1 LDAMISFTKPIS
13 IRTLLLSIFLLL
25 MIFPMVVITFVTYKK
40 ENQIFQDQVS
50 QFLAQ
55 TVQQTGKALDA
66 NLTEIDRLTWSLLYQ
81 RHLDFLDSPL
91 NTPYQ
96 LQEANRKFQQMVY
109 FDLFRGRLD
118 HIRAVYFVTPDK
130 IVLSTE
136 NTYQWAKQMN
146 EENYRHIIE
155 NVDSKPLKMNWFSE
169 RRAAFRPPSG
179 FETSVRDSVV
189 AVRKLI
195 DSNFSEPRGHL
206 LVQLNDRFLADS
218 LASVRIGSTGALLV
232 TDSEGEVVYRQDA
245 ALLHNQSIQDAVKS
259 LPAQGSG
266 TVKLQGQ
273 WLLSYVTSDISGWK
287 MTAVVPMDELLGANQ
302 KILQYLLI
310 MAALGTVIFIVIS
323 IMLATALSK
332 PVIQL
337 ARLMSFS
344 SLDHLH
350 VREIQ
355 GSVHEIG
362 ILQRNFNRLMDRI
375 QQLMQ
380 ENERKEKEKREALL
394 QTLQM
399 QIHPH
404 FLYNTLDTIYWMS
417 KKHQAEPISKLVAA
431 LGKFF
436 RFTLNSGQEWTT
448 LDKEFGHLENYLLI
462 QSFRYRDRVRHHIE
476 LDPQAK
482 DAAIIPL
489 LLQPLVE
496 NALEHGISGLPEGGV
511 VQITARREGDQII
524 IQIFNTGNTVDL
536 ERVGQILQGDAPS
549 DHVGLRNVQ
558 NRIQMAFG
566 PEYGLAL
573 EPGLSGG
580 TLVTV
585 TIPYKSLM
593 PGSEIA

>member
-1 LDAMISFTKPIS
+1 
-13 IRTLLLSIFLLL
+13 
-25 MIFPMVVITFVTYKK
+25 
-40 ENQIFQDQVS
+40 
-50 QFLAQ
+50 
-55 TVQQTGKALDA
+55 
-66 NLTEIDRLTWSLLYQ
+66 
-81 RHLDFLDSPL
+81 
-91 NTPYQ
+91 
-96 LQEANRKFQQMVY
+96 
-109 FDLFRGRLD
+109 
-118 HIRAVYFVTPDK
+118 
-130 IVLSTE
+130 
-136 NTYQWAKQMN
+136 MN
-146 EENYRHIIE
+146 EENYRDIIAT
-155 NVDSKPLKMNWFSE
+155 VDNKPLKMHWFSE
-169 RRAAFRPPSG
+169 SRSAFRQPGG

-195 DSNFSEPRGHL
+195 DSNFSELRGHL

-218 LASVRIGSTGALLV
+218 LANVRIGSTGALLV
-232 TDSEGEVVYRQDA
+232 TDSEGEVVYRQEA
-245 ALLHNQSIQDAVKS
+245 ALLQNEAISNAVKS

-266 TVKLQGQ
+266 TVKLEGK
-273 WLLSYVTSDISGWK
+273 WLLSYATSDISGWK

-310 MAALGTVIFIVIS
+310 MAILGTVIFVVIS
-323 IMLATALSK
+323 ILMANAVSK

-337 ARLMSFS
+337 ARLMSYTS
-344 SLDHLH
+344 IDHLH

-436 RFTLNSGQEWTT
+436 RFTLNAGQEWTT
-448 LDKEFGHLENYLLI
+448 VEKEFGHLENYLLI
-462 QSFRYRDRVRHHIE
+462 QSFRYRDRVRYHIDLE
-476 LDPQAK
+476 PRAK
-482 DAAIIPL
+482 DAAVIPL

-496 NALEHGISGLPEGGV
+496 NSLEHGISNLPGGGEV
-511 VQITARREGDQII
+511 RIDARRIGEQVVIR
-524 IQIFNTGNTVDL
+524 IFNSGNPVDL
-536 ERVGQILQGDAPS
+536 ERVEQVLQGDAPR

-566 PEYGLAL
+566 SEHGLVV
-573 EPGLSGG
+573 EQVEGG

-585 TIPYKSLM
+585 TIPFSRIT
-593 PGSEIA
+593 GSENE

>member
-1 LDAMISFTKPIS
+1 MNAFSKPIS

-55 TVQQTGKALDA
+55 TVEQTGKVLDA

-81 RHLDFLDSPL
+81 RQLDFLDSPL
-91 NTPYQ
+91 HTPYQ

-118 HIRAVYFVTPDK
+118 HIQAVYFVTPDK
-130 IVLSTE
+130 IVLSTD
-136 NTYQWAKQMN
+136 NTYQWAKQMD
-146 EENYRHIIE
+146 EANYRRILDT
-155 NVDSKPLKMNWFSE
+155 VDRNPLKMFWFSE
-169 RRAAFRPPSG
+169 NQAAFRPTSG
-179 FETSVRDSVV
+179 FQTSVRDSVV

-195 DSNFSEPRGHL
+195 DSNTSALRGYL
-206 LVQLNDRFLADS
+206 FVQLNDRFLADT

-232 TDSEGEVVYRQDA
+232 TGPDGEAVYRQDA
-245 ALLHNQSIQDAVKS
+245 ALLHDQPVAEAVKS

-266 TVKLQGQ
+266 TVKLQGK

-287 MTAVVPMDELLGANQ
+287 MTAVVPLHELLGANQ
-302 KILQYLLI
+302 QILKYLLV
-310 MAALGTVIFIVIS
+310 MAVLGTVIFVAIS
-323 IMLATALSK
+323 ILLATALSK

-337 ARLMSFS
+337 ARLMSVT

-350 VREIQ
+350 VRDIQ

-375 QQLMQ
+375 QQLMHD
-380 ENERKEKEKREALL
+380 NERKEKEKRDALL

-436 RFTLNSGQEWTT
+436 RFTLNAGQEWTT

-476 LDPQAK
+476 LDPAAR

-496 NALEHGISGLPEGGV
+496 NALEHGISNLPEGGV
-511 VQITARREGDQII
+511 VRIEAKREGEQVAIT
-524 IQIFNTGNTVDL
+524 IFNSGNPLDAALVD
-536 ERVGQILQGDAPS
+536 RILHGNSPN

-558 NRIQMAFG
+558 SRVQMAFG

-573 EPGLSGG
+573 EPGSGGG
-580 TLVTV
+580 TLVTLI
-585 TIPYKSLM
+585 IPYKSRLT
-593 PGSEIA
+593 GRATG

>member
-1 LDAMISFTKPIS
+1 MFSLSKPIS
-13 IRTLLLSIFLLL
+13 IRTLLLFIFLLL
-25 MIFPMVVITFVTYKK
+25 MIVPMVVITFVTYKK
-40 ENQIFQDQVS
+40 ENQIFQSQVG

-81 RHLDFLDSPL
+81 RQLDFLDSPL
-91 NTPYQ
+91 HTPYQ
-96 LQEANRKFQQMVY
+96 LQEANRQFQQTVY
-109 FDLFRGRLD
+109 YDLFRGRLD
-118 HIRAVYFVTPDK
+118 HIQTVYFITPDK
-130 IVLSTE
+130 IVLSTD

-146 EENYRHIIE
+146 EENYRQIIE
-155 NVDSKPLKMNWFSE
+155 TVDGNPLKMNWFGA
-169 RRAAFRPPSG
+169 RGAAFRPTSG

-206 LVQLNDRFLADS
+206 MVQLNDRFLGDS
-218 LASVRIGSTGALLV
+218 LANVRIGSTGALLV
-232 TDSEGEVVYRQDA
+232 TDPEGEIVYMQDA
-245 ALLHNQSIQDAVKS
+245 ELLRNESIRDAVKA
-259 LPAQGSG
+259 LPRQGSG
-266 TVKLQGQ
+266 TVKLQNE
-273 WLLSYVTSDISGWK
+273 WLLSYTTSEISGWK
-287 MTAVVPMDELLGANQ
+287 MTAVVPMGELLGANQ
-302 KILQYLLI
+302 KILRYLLI
-310 MAALGTVIFIVIS
+310 MAVLGTVVFIAIS
-323 IMLATALSK
+323 VMLAAALSK

-337 ARLMSFS
+337 ARMMSS
-344 SLDHLH
+344 TSLDHLH
-350 VREIQ
+350 VRDIQ
-355 GSVHEIG
+355 GSIHEIG

-380 ENERKEKEKREALL
+380 DNERKEKEKREALL

-399 QIHPH
+399 QIQPH

-448 LDKEFGHLENYLLI
+448 LDKELGHLENYLLI

-476 LDPQAK
+476 LDPQARN
-482 DAAIIPL
+482 AAIIPL

-496 NALEHGISGLPEGGV
+496 NALEHGISRMPEGGIV
-511 VQITARREGDQII
+511 RIAARKEGRLVRIG
-524 IQIFNTGNTVDL
+524 IFNSGAPVDAKKVY
-536 ERVGQILQGDAPS
+536 RILHGDSPD

-558 NRIQMAFG
+558 SRIQMAFG
-566 PEYGLAL
+566 PEYGLAV
-573 EPGLSGG
+573 EPGEDGG

-585 TIPYKSLM
+585 TLPYKSL
-593 PGSEIA
+593 PTERIAE